1 MIQRTK
7 ISLLS
12 HFSLHN
18 NNNKCLNAHQ
28 YQYIFTL
35 LRNKNAFLMR
45 IISLTALLAS
55 SSPRASSS
63 LLGSIKPS
71 FLSYL
76 SHTESLST
84 TTLRRNHKNHLKSK
98 IIRNMSTTSDK
109 EALLK
114 CPTIPMHDGT
124 PHPSIGFGT
133 YKVGFIP
140 ASASSATAATETGTA
155 DVTVERTA
163 EECVSDALEC
173 GYRFLECAEFYG
185 NEKEVGKA
193 IAKSGIPREELFI
206 NSKVWTTT
214 IEKGPDAI
222 RAQLETTLS
231 DLGIDYIDL
240 YLIHWP
246 VPGKHVEAYKTLEVL
261 MKEGKIRNIGL
272 SNYAVEDYIE
282 LQENGIGIKPSV
294 NQIEINPFLYR
305 KNTLDFFT
313 KEGVVLQSYR
323 SLRDGKKFDD
333 PTLVKIAASKGK
345 SPAQVLGR
353 WCVQKGYVYV
363 PKSVKK
369 ERMIENANVFDFEL
383 SSNEMDELD
392 SLTTPEAIDTF
403 FELYK
408 KCVNRDTTKD
418 GTLDGVKMEIT
429 KD

>member
-1 MIQRTK
+1 
-7 ISLLS
+7 
-12 HFSLHN
+12 
-18 NNNKCLNAHQ
+18 
-28 YQYIFTL
+28 
-35 LRNKNAFLMR
+35 
-45 IISLTALLAS
+45 
-55 SSPRASSS
+55 
-63 LLGSIKPS
+63 
-71 FLSYL
+71 
-76 SHTESLST
+76 
-84 TTLRRNHKNHLKSK
+84 
-98 IIRNMSTTSDK
+98 MSTISDK

-124 PHPSIGFGT
+124 PHPAIGFGT

-140 ASASSATAATETGTA
+140 ASASSATVVAATGSGPA
-155 DVTVERTA
+155 VVERTA
-163 EECVSDALEC
+163 EECVYDALEC

-193 IAKSGIPREELFI
+193 IAKSGIPREELFL

-231 DLGIDYIDL
+231 DLGTNYLDL

-272 SNYAVEDYIE
+272 SNYAVEDYVE
-282 LQENGIGIKPSV
+282 LQENGIEIKPSV

-333 PTLVKIAASKGK
+333 PTLVKIASAKGK

-369 ERMIENANVFDFEL
+369 ERMVENANVFDFEL
-383 SSNEMDELD
+383 NSDEMDELD
-392 SLTTPEAIDTF
+392 SLTTPDAIDTF

-418 GTLDGVKMEIT
+418 GTLDGVKTDIT